1 MSHKWAAN
9 AYGHLSERAMQAA
22 RTAIQ
27 KSPWLISHDNVNVPL
42 RVFSQRLNNQS
53 HFVSGCAAS
62 VYILPQEAALPPDTN
77 RLFQKFRAQKCK
89 EVFAF
94 EDVLYGDEAADERIE
109 AQYIYRVLR
118 ILLDSPEFKEYQ
130 VRRRGA

>member
-53 HFVSGCAAS
+53 HFV
-62 VYILPQEAALPPDTN
+62 V
-77 RLFQKFRAQKCK
+77 
-89 EVFAF
+89 
-94 EDVLYGDEAADERIE
+94 DVDVMHDLSLHFTDELH
-109 AQYIYRVLR
+109 QTL
-118 ILLDSPEFKEYQ
+118 
-130 VRRRGA
+130 